1 MIVYVITMAESRP
14 TSLFEAV
21 MAPIQLLGNQPP
33 LFSSGW
39 AAQADRRDEFLSI
52 SHLEWNS
59 ALENVNFVKDVN
71 FVTDV
76 NFAKNVIFNL

>member
-1 MIVYVITMAESRP
+1 MIAYVITMAESRS

-21 MAPIQLLGNQPP
+21 MAPIQLLSNQPP

-52 SHLEWNS
+52 SHLEWKS
-59 ALENVNFVKDVN
+59 ALENVNF
-71 FVTDV
+71 
-76 NFAKNVIFNL
+76 AKNMIFKL